1 MRLGFSLKRLTGNIA
16 FILSWTSLAFLLLLP
31 SGNSAVA
38 LLLSVAAL
46 AASCFFDLGPG
57 KIRGSLGPVTLLFA
71 AGLDIL
77 LAAEYVLQLAG
88 SEGLLLTALEA
99 LGLGA
104 LGNL

>member
-46 AASCFFDLGPG
+46 GGILFF
-57 KIRGSLGPVTLLFA
+57 
-71 AGLDIL
+71 
-77 LAAEYVLQLAG
+77 
-88 SEGLLLTALEA
+88 
-99 LGLGA
+99 
-104 LGNL
+104 